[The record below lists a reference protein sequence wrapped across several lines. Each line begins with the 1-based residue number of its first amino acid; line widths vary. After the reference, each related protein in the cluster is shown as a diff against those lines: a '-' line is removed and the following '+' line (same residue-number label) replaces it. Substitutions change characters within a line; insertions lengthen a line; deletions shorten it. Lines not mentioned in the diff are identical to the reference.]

1 MVSDQKKVVCPLQ
14 VGGEVRPPV
23 QGGVPSMRE
32 VRASAEAA
40 APATQFRIKREKM
53 KCHPENILGRAL
65 KSRAYFAAIEQNHS
79 DDSDWITEWGANG
92 PLAELTWI
100 LGERR
105 VG

>member
-1 MVSDQKKVVCPLQ
+1 MSKKFIHDRTTTKWT
-14 VGGEVRPPV
+14 VRRYLSV
-23 QGGVPSMRE
+23 THAPSSTSGFLPHPSCR
-32 VRASAEAA
+32 VLS
-40 APATQFRIKREKM
+40 
-53 KCHPENILGRAL
+53 HPETILGRAL
-65 KSRAYFAAIEQNHS
+65 KSRAYFAAIEQNHN